1 MSESTSQTSDFE
13 AVSPDARGLVAEGLV
28 AELGRRWWPPRPP
41 RRVVNGLSLRVG
53 PGECVGL
60 LGPNGAGK
68 TTTFRMLTG
77 LLQPAEGRVRLDGAD
92 LTAWPLWR
100 RARAGL
106 GYLPQGASIFR
117 RLTVTE
123 NLALALERHLPDRQ
137 ARLTEASALLAAH
150 GLTHLAQARG
160 DRLSGGERR
169 RVEIVRALAARP
181 RVLLVDEPFAGLDPP
196 AVSGVVQTLR
206 GLVAE
211 GVGVLLTDHHARH
224 ALEACDRIYIL
235 ADGLA
240 LFAGTPAAAVADA
253 QVQARY
259 LGKPSDLR

>member
-1 MSESTSQTSDFE
+1 MSAPATQPTDIKTISGQP
-13 AVSPDARGLVAEGLV
+13 AGLVAEGLC
-28 AELGRRWWPPRPP
+28 AHLGRRLLPPRPARP
-41 RRVVNGLSLRVG
+41 VVRGLDLRVG

-77 LLQPAEGRVRLDGAD
+77 LLRPTAGRVWLDGTD

-106 GYLPQGASIFR
+106 GYLPQGPSIFR
-117 RLTVTE
+117 RLTVAE
-123 NLALALERHLPDRQ
+123 NLTVALERHLPDRR
-137 ARLTEASALLAAH
+137 ARLEEVDRLLTTH
-150 GLTHLAQARG
+150 GLAHLALARG
-160 DRLSGGERR
+160 ERLSGGERR
-169 RVEIVRALAARP
+169 RVEIVRALAAHP

-196 AVSGVVQTLR
+196 AVLGVVRTLR
-206 GLVAE
+206 TLVAA
-211 GVGVLLTDHHARH
+211 GVGVLLTDHHALH

-235 ADGLA
+235 ADGMT

-259 LGKPSDLR
+259 LGESSDQR